1 MSNNETKQ
9 KTVKASGIYGDYLK
23 MLVAPAVLAVIFYG
37 SRALGVIA
45 VGVLSAVFS
54 DLIFS
59 AILKK
64 NFLLRD
70 LSNVFIGAAIAL
82 MMPAGVP
89 LYVPAVASVFAVIAV
104 KIPFGGSL
112 RAPFVP
118 AAAGFAF
125 ASVCFKEQIF
135 DYSYNSAD
143 KLLGERS
150 LGALLSQGNAVYL
163 DTINT
168 FDILSGNVAGPM
180 GTGCGLLML
189 ACLVFLAFRRKEALF
204 STGGFIAACALYAA
218 VLPRVNADAF
228 TSIVLEL
235 SAGSLLF
242 AAVFLVTDYATLPQK
257 RLTRV
262 IYGAV
267 CGIFCMLMRTVGT
280 YEETACFAV
289 LLANGFSPVIDSV
302 VKRLPSA
309 AKAVPSKRKEAA
321 K

>member
-1 MSNNETKQ
+1 MSNNQTKQ
-9 KTVKASGIYGDYLK
+9 KTVKASKLYGDYLV
-23 MLVAPAVLAVIFYG
+23 MLVAPIALSVIFYG
-37 SRALGVIA
+37 TRALAVIA
-45 VGVLSAVFS
+45 VSVLSAVLS

-59 AILKK
+59 AFLRK
-64 NFLLRD
+64 NFLLKD

-82 MMPAGVP
+82 MMPAGIS
-89 LYVPAVASVFAVIAV
+89 LYVPAVASVFAVITA

-125 ASVCFKEQIF
+125 ATVCFKEQIF

-143 KLLGERS
+143 KLLGNHS
-150 LGALLSQGNAVYL
+150 LGSLLTQGNAVYL

-204 STGGFIAACALYAA
+204 ATAGFIAACVLYAA
-218 VLPRVNADAF
+218 VFPRINANAF
-228 TSIVLEL
+228 TSVVLEL

-242 AAVFLVTDYATLPQK
+242 AAVFLITDYAALPEK
-257 RLTRV
+257 RLTRFV
-262 IYGAV
+262 YGAV
-267 CGIFCMLMRTVGT
+267 GGVFCMLMRTVGT
-280 YEETACFAV
+280 YEETVCFAV

-302 VKRLPSA
+302 VKKLPSA
-309 AKAVPSKRKEAA
+309 VKAVPFKRKEAE

>member
-1 MSNNETKQ
+1 MSNKEIKQ
-9 KTVKASGIYGDYLK
+9 KKVKASSLYGDYIV
-23 MLVAPAVLAVIFYG
+23 MLIAPVVLAALFYG
-37 SRALGVIA
+37 SRTFAVIA
-45 VGVLSAVFS
+45 VSILSAVFS

-64 NFLLRD
+64 NFLLKD
-70 LSNVFIGAAIAL
+70 LSNIFIGAAIAL

-89 LYVPAVASVFAVIAV
+89 LYVPASACSFAVVTA

-143 KLLGERS
+143 KLLGARS
-150 LGALLSQGNAVYL
+150 LGALLAQGNAVYL

-168 FDILSGNVAGPM
+168 FDIISGNVAGPM
-180 GTGCGLLML
+180 GTGCGLLMI
-189 ACLVFLAFRRKEALF
+189 ASLVFLAFRRKDALF
-204 STGGFIAACALYAA
+204 ATGGFIAACALFAA
-218 VLPRVNADAF
+218 LLPRVNADAF
-228 TSIVLEL
+228 TSVVLEL

-242 AAVFLVTDYATLPQK
+242 VAVFLVTDYATLPQK
-257 RLTRV
+257 KLTRFV
-262 IYGAV
+262 YGAV

-302 VKRLPSA
+302 VQKLPA
-309 AKAVPSKRKEAA
+309 ADKAVSSERKEAQ

>member
-9 KTVKASGIYGDYLK
+9 KTVKASRLYGDYLV
-23 MLVAPAVLAVIFYG
+23 MLIAPIALAVIFYG
-37 SRALGVIA
+37 SRALA
-45 VGVLSAVFS
+45 VVAVSVLSAVLS

-59 AILKK
+59 ALLGK

-89 LYVPAVASVFAVIAV
+89 FYVPAVACVFAVITA

-135 DYSYNSAD
+135 DYSYNSTD
-143 KLLGERS
+143 KLLGEHS
-150 LGALLSQGNAVYL
+150 LGALLAQGNAVYL
-163 DTINT
+163 DAINA
-168 FDILSGNVAGPM
+168 FDILTGNVAGPM

-189 ACLVFLAFRRKEALF
+189 ACLVFLVFRRKDALF
-204 STGGFIAACALYAA
+204 ATGGFIAACALYAA
-218 VLPRVNADAF
+218 VFPRVNANAF
-228 TSIVLEL
+228 TSVVLEL
-235 SAGSLLF
+235 STGSLLF
-242 AAVFLVTDYATLPQK
+242 AAVFLITDYATLPQK

-262 IYGAV
+262 VYGAV
-267 CGIFCMLMRTVGT
+267 CGVFCMLMRTVGT
-280 YEETACFAV
+280 YEETVCFAV

-302 VKRLPSA
+302 VKKLPSA
-309 AKAVPSKRKEAA
+309 AKAVPLKRKGAE